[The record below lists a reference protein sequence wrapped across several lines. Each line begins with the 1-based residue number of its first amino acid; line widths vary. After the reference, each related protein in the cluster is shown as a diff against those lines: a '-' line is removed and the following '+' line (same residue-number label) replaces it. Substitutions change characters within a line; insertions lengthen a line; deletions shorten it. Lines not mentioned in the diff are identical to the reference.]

1 MKEQFLKEIKENKK
15 IVNKTNE
22 LFLLIMN
29 MFRYF
34 IVASY
39 KYPLP
44 KPSTC
49 FQKQEIDNYT
59 NQNKNLFNEKN
70 RWLTEEE
77 ITAIGDLYDKTTKE
91 NTYHSDFWYNHLEW
105 LIIDRKKPLWIDSV
119 LVLFLDFITGS
130 QGVFN
135 KVIFPE
141 IVLNNL
147 DYVLSIAEWINK
159 LLPSPMLKEI
169 LKYKDSFLFFDYNF
183 SIYNK
188 SDFSA
193 WKPLEIDANATL
205 SFSDNIYYIDIS
217 IEDIANNLD
226 LCKIIFDKKT
236 ILYKKADIHSIKEEL
251 QNYLDEK
258 EKDFN
263 ENKKWANIRIWFSKA
278 FWINA
283 NDNDKKIVNLSFNKK
298 EVIKD
303 FKEKGY
309 KNYLLLLTAKM
320 INNTD
325 EEIYEKFINDFNLI
339 N

>member
-1 MKEQFLKEIKENKK
+1 MKEQFLKEIKANKK
-15 IVNKTNE
+15 IVNKTNK
-22 LFLLIMN
+22 LFLLVMN

-39 KYPLP
+39 QYPFP

-49 FQKQEIDNYT
+49 FQKQEIDIYT
-59 NQNKNLFNEKN
+59 NQNKNLVNEKD

-77 ITAIGDLYDKTTKE
+77 ITAIGDLYDKIYKE
-91 NTYHSDFWYNHLEW
+91 STYSEYWYNHLEW
-105 LIIDRKKPLWIDSV
+105 LVIERKKPLWIDSV
-119 LVLFLDFITGS
+119 LVLFLNFITGS

-135 KVIFPE
+135 KVVFPE

-169 LKYKDSFLFFDYNF
+169 LKHKDAFLFFDYNF

-188 SDFSA
+188 SDFTA
-193 WKPLEIDANATL
+193 WQPLEIDTNATL
-205 SFSDNIYYIDIS
+205 SFSDNVYSIDIS

-226 LCKIIFDKKT
+226 LCKIVFDQKT
-236 ILYKKADIHSIKEEL
+236 ILYKKGDIHSIKEEL
-251 QNYLDEK
+251 QKYLDEK

-263 ENKKWANIRIWFSKA
+263 ENKKWANIRIWFAKA
-278 FWINA
+278 FWMNPDY
-283 NDNDKKIVNLSFNKK
+283 NDQKIVNLSFNKK

-325 EEIYEKFINDFNLI
+325 EEIYEKFINDFNSI